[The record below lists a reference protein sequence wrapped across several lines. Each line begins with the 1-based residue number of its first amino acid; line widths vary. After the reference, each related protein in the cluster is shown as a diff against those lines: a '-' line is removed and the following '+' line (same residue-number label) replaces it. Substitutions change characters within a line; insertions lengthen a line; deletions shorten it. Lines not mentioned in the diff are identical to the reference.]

1 MIFNQT
7 ISMCSV
13 NIYQEI
19 IKPDQLF
26 EMKEEKNVQKRLL
39 SQKNPWLIHVNV
51 WRKSQYC
58 KVIILQL
65 K

>member
-13 NIYQEI
+13 TIYQEI

-39 SQKNPWLIHVNV
+39 SQKNLWLIHVNV
-51 WRKSQYC
+51 W
-58 KVIILQL
+58 
-65 K
+65 